1 MGDDNSNYSDELLVQ
16 LERHFKVY
24 LSDFGTIDV
33 GAQQIAR
40 AVHDII
46 MDKIITT
53 SIIEMA
59 QEQFDTEPNRKKQRK
74 ARTPRDDDP
83 NFDLETALA
92 SSEWARLLNNANIS
106 DPKSW
111 AGRTFRRRFRVPYP
125 LYRDV
130 LMPLVHEHN
139 LFDIK
144 DATKIKIKAEYR
156 LMCSLRMLGR
166 GECADTASELSKMAE
181 NTCYHIHKRF
191 INNFVTRCFDSLVYL
206 PKGDHMQKILRRAQ
220 YLGFPGMV
228 GSGDCTHLIWDK
240 CPATLTHLAKGK
252 EGRPSLAFLLIVD
265 NSRFIMYC
273 NSYQYGARN
282 DKTIGNDEC
291 SVLFIVVLIFIL
303 IYSLFFVNSSSSS
316 LSYFLPRAQRPILQ
330 EAKGW
335 TSEGH
340 QVHFVRRGRQPL
352 PTTLEN
358 GLL

>member
-191 INNFVTRCFDSLVYL
+191 INNFVTRCLYL
-206 PKGDHMQKILRRAQ
+206 AIRVCISFSTPVFSVVRLSCLLLILAR
-220 YLGFPGMV
+220 
-228 GSGDCTHLIWDK
+228 LILA
-240 CPATLTHLAKGK
+240 AT
-252 EGRPSLAFLLIVD
+252 AFL
-265 NSRFIMYC
+265 
-273 NSYQYGARN
+273 A
-282 DKTIGNDEC
+282 
-291 SVLFIVVLIFIL
+291 
-303 IYSLFFVNSSSSS
+303 SLFASA
-316 LSYFLPRAQRPILQ
+316 L
-330 EAKGW
+330 
-335 TSEGH
+335 
-340 QVHFVRRGRQPL
+340 
-352 PTTLEN
+352 
-358 GLL
+358 

>member
-1 MGDDNSNYSDELLVQ
+1 ME
-16 LERHFKVY
+16 
-24 LSDFGTIDV
+24 
-33 GAQQIAR
+33 
-40 AVHDII
+40 
-46 MDKIITT
+46 KIITT

-59 QEQFDTEPNRKKQRK
+59 QEHFDTEPNPKRRK

-83 NFDLETALA
+83 NFDLEEALG
-92 SSEWARLLNNANIS
+92 SSEWARLINNAKIS

-111 AGRTFRRRFRVPYP
+111 AGRTFRRRFRVPWP
-125 LYRDV
+125 LFRDV
-130 LMPLVHEHN
+130 LMPLVHKHN

-144 DATKIKIKAEYR
+144 DPTRIKIKAEYR

-206 PKGDHMQKILRRAQ
+206 PGGEHMQKILRRAQ

-228 GSGDCTHLIWDK
+228 GSGDCTHIIWDK

-273 NSYQYGARN
+273 SSYQYGARN
-282 DKTIGNDEC
+282 DKTIGKNDEWHV
-291 SVLFIVVLIFIL
+291 SKEVLHSSCHLFSIL
-303 IYSLFFVNSSSSS
+303 SNLFFLFS
-316 LSYFLPRAQRPILQ
+316 LLFACCRAQRPILQ
-330 EAKGW
+330 EAKARI
-335 TSEGH
+335 TEGH
-340 QVHFVRRGRQPL
+340 QVHSV
-352 PTTLEN
+352 
-358 GLL
+358 